1 MDPTRSY
8 IIAVASIIV
17 AWVGFCFS
25 INYINARADVILSSV
40 TIVCVAVG
48 FVQAIKINP
57 VHHNIKEVAPVAIAG
72 LIGIASS
79 AVGIFVV

>member
-8 IIAVASIIV
+8 ITAVASIIV
-17 AWVGFCFS
+17 AWIGFCFS
-25 INYINARADVILSSV
+25 IDHINAKADVILSSA

-48 FVQAIKINP
+48 FVQAIKIDP
-57 VHHNIKEVAPVAIAG
+57 VRHNIKEVAPVAIAG

-79 AVGIFVV
+79 AVVIFVV